1 MDNPTR
7 ATSVQAVASS
17 ITRPVLRIALP
28 RAVTAISVADT
39 TILETS
45 ACQHQQEAEET
56 LVEEVEVTKVTNPT
70 EAVEVTVEVPVEDS
84 VEDSVEATVED
95 SVEATVEE
103 EETVVEEVKL
113 TRIRK
118 SPLKKKVTVNNYKN
132 TQISLHY
139 FSKIIT

>member
-1 MDNPTR
+1 MDNPTQ
-7 ATSVQAVASS
+7 ATSVQVVASS
-17 ITRPVLRIALP
+17 VTRPVLRTALP
-28 RAVTAISVADT
+28 RAETAISVADT

-56 LVEEVEVTKVTNPT
+56 LAEEVEVTKVTNPT
-70 EAVEVTVEVPVEDS
+70 EAVEVPVEDS
-84 VEDSVEATVED
+84 VED

-118 SPLKKKVTVNNYKN
+118 SPLKKKVTVNNSKN

>member
-1 MDNPTR
+1 
-7 ATSVQAVASS
+7 
-17 ITRPVLRIALP
+17 
-28 RAVTAISVADT
+28 VADT

-70 EAVEVTVEVPVEDS
+70 EAVEVPVEDS

-132 TQISLHY
+132 TQINLHY
-139 FSKIIT
+139 FLKIIT

>member
-1 MDNPTR
+1 MDNPTQ

-17 ITRPVLRIALP
+17 ITRPVLRTALQ
-28 RAVTAISVADT
+28 RAETATSVADT

-84 VEDSVEATVED
+84 VEDSVEATVE
-95 SVEATVEE
+95 E